1 METTIARGRL
11 EDVFVQNVR
20 LYLSIRHMNQ
30 NDIADA
36 LDIKH
41 PSVSAKMN
49 GKAAWSISDIEKVA
63 GENGTCRWAKPTTH
77 DLKGRCSAVELEG
90 QQENIVHRTCDFC
103 HYGELGMPIIIG
115 SGIVALL
122 YSHYCF

>member
-1 METTIARGRL
+1 MKTTITRSRL
-11 EDVFVQNVR
+11 EVVFVQNVR

-63 GENGTCRWAKPTTH
+63 TLLQVKPEILLSDEVLEKMGLVGGRNPQPTT
-77 DLKGRCSAVELEG
+77 
-90 QQENIVHRTCDFC
+90 
-103 HYGELGMPIIIG
+103 
-115 SGIVALL
+115 
-122 YSHYCF
+122 